1 MEKKKRAGTK
11 AFKSGEQNGKKPRR
25 NRSKYYAKKRSR
37 ETFGQNVSKS
47 NVETKEGTLGQ
58 NIQKPDVEM
67 RKNTLGQN
75 VQKFNVETKE
85 RTFGQ
90 NVLKSGVETKEG
102 TFGQNVLKSDVEI
115 KEKERKA
122 RNKTRV
128 RKEAEKRRNKEEA
141 VFKETGNVTFAE
153 HNYDT
158 LTENNSRAVLHHKNP
173 TFPGNEVVSENSS
186 RTFREKRT
194 IGFNDVDRSEK
205 KETDVRKT
213 KKRKKEISQSTEYT
227 LEQVFDPNI
236 GRTRYVAVPVKR
248 KRMFAPDAAMKA
260 TMRKMEYVSR
270 DFIREQT
277 ADEEDDN
284 AATEGGYQILNSADR
299 IFAFTKRNYGSSKR
313 DGKQNHIFPWEKEE
327 IGRKRKQK
335 LSREKEQKKALQ
347 KRVQKQRIKRT
358 YTKAIRQAV
367 ADRNLQEVVLQTRQL
382 TVMAAR
388 QIQEAVRKHAG
399 VLAVAGTSLLLLV
412 MIMTSVSSCGTMFA
426 DMQSTILAAAYQSES
441 GEIDATDLQFTRLEL
456 DLQNEIDA
464 IETNH
469 PGYDEYAYNLG
480 EIGHNPFTL
489 ISYLSAVHTEF
500 RASTVEQ
507 EVESL
512 FEEMYELTLEPTTE
526 IRTREVQ
533 AENEAGE
540 LLFDEDGNPVMEEEE
555 YEVSILK
562 VTLTVT
568 PLETIVDGKMDVEQ
582 KEFYEMYRETG
593 GLLQEFDTPVRLYW
607 YQYVSS
613 YYGYRKN
620 PITGEEQFHRGV
632 DIAVPTGTRVY
643 ATHDGVVVEAAYDSH
658 YGNYVVMEREGYVTK
673 YAHMDTLNV
682 SVGQS
687 IEKGEVIGT
696 TGNTGSSTGSHLH
709 IECMFN
715 GEYYNPLFYFE
726 AGTGTIYGEAID
738 RDPTDVVPPEAY
750 DDEVIQVLMEEAA
763 RYLGYPY
770 VYGGSEPSSG
780 FDCSGF
786 VCFVF
791 TNSGVRE
798 LPRTNVRGIYSQCT
812 EVSPSEA
819 KAGDLI
825 FFTGTYGI
833 PGLPSHVGIYCGD
846 GVMIHCGD
854 PIAYAS
860 ITSSYWQSHFYGF
873 GRLN

>member
-11 AFKSGEQNGKKPRR
+11 AFKSGEQTGKKPRR

-47 NVETKEGTLGQ
+47 NMETKEGTFRQ
-58 NIQKPDVEM
+58 NVQKPDVKM
-67 RKNTLGQN
+67 REN
-75 VQKFNVETKE
+75 
-85 RTFGQ
+85 
-90 NVLKSGVETKEG
+90 
-102 TFGQNVLKSDVEI
+102 TFGQNVLKSDVET

-122 RNKTRV
+122 QNKKRV
-128 RKEAEKRRNKEEA
+128 RKEAGKRRNKEEA

-153 HNYDT
+153 HNNDT
-158 LTENNSRAVLHHKNP
+158 LTENSSRAVLHHKNP
-173 TFPGNEVVSENSS
+173 TFPGNEAVTEKSS

-194 IGFNDVDRSEK
+194 IGFNDVDRSEKKKEK

-248 KRMFAPDAAMKA
+248 KRMFTADAAMKA

-299 IFAFTKRNYGSSKR
+299 IFAFTKRKYGSVKR

-327 IGRKRKQK
+327 TGRKRKQK
-335 LSREKEQKKALQ
+335 LSQEKEQKKALQ
-347 KRVQKQRIKRT
+347 KRVQKQKIKRT
-358 YTKAIRQAV
+358 YAKAIRQAV

-382 TVMAAR
+382 TVLAAR
-388 QIQEAVRKHAG
+388 QIQEAAIKHAG
-399 VLAVAGTSLLLLV
+399 VLVAAGTSLLLLV
-412 MIMTSVSSCGTMFA
+412 MIMTSVSSCGAMFA
-426 DMQSTILAAAYQSES
+426 DMQSTVLAAAYQSEP

-489 ISYLSAVHTEF
+489 ISFLSAVHTEF

-568 PLETIVDGKMDVEQ
+568 PLETMVDGKMDVEQ

-632 DIAVPTGTRVY
+632 DIAVPAGTRVY
-643 ATHDGVVVEAAYDSH
+643 ATHDGVVAEAAYDSH

-682 SVGQS
+682 SAGQS

-726 AGTGTIYGEAID
+726 AGAGTIYGEAID

-770 VYGGSEPSSG
+770 VYGGSEPSTG

-812 EVSPSEA
+812 AVSPSEA
-819 KAGDLI
+819 KAGDII

-833 PGLPSHVGIYCGD
+833 PGLPSHVGIYCGE
-846 GVMIHCGD
+846 GIMIHCGD
-854 PIAYAS
+854 PISYAS

>member
-1 MEKKKRAGTK
+1 MGKKKRAGKEVLNSREKT
-11 AFKSGEQNGKKPRR
+11 GKKPNR
-25 NRSKYYAKKRSR
+25 NRSKYYAKKRIR
-37 ETFGQNVSKS
+37 E
-47 NVETKEGTLGQ
+47 
-58 NIQKPDVEM
+58 
-67 RKNTLGQN
+67 
-75 VQKFNVETKE
+75 
-85 RTFGQ
+85 TFGQ

-102 TFGQNVLKSDVEI
+102 TFGQNVQKSDVETKEGTFGQNVPKFNVETKESTFGQNVPKSDET
-115 KEKERKA
+115 KEKERKS
-122 RNKTRV
+122 RNKKRV
-128 RKEAEKRRNKEEA
+128 RREAEKRRNKEEA
-141 VFKETGNVTFAE
+141 VFKENGNVTFAE
-153 HNYDT
+153 HNHGT
-158 LTENNSRAVLHHKNP
+158 LTENNSRAVFCHKNP

-205 KETDVRKT
+205 KKEKKETDVRKT
-213 KKRKKEISQSTEYT
+213 KKRKEEISQSTEYT
-227 LEQVFDPNI
+227 LEQVFDPKV
-236 GRTRYVAVPVKR
+236 GKPRYVAVPVKR
-248 KRMFAPDAAMKA
+248 KRMFTADAAMKA
-260 TMRKMEYVSR
+260 TMRKMEYASR

-284 AATEGGYQILNSADR
+284 AATEGVYQILNQADR
-299 IFAFTKRNYGSSKR
+299 RLAFTKRNYGSSEIT
-313 DGKQNHIFPWEKEE
+313 GKENSIFPWEKEE
-327 IGRKRKQK
+327 TGRNRKQK
-335 LSREKEQKKALQ
+335 LSREKEKKKALQ

-358 YTKAIRQAV
+358 YAKAIRQAV
-367 ADRNLQEVVLQTRQL
+367 ADRDLQEVVLQTRQL

-388 QIQEAVRKHAG
+388 QIQEAVKKHAG

-412 MIMTSVSSCGTMFA
+412 MIMTSVSSCGAMFA
-426 DMQSTILAAAYQSES
+426 DMQSTVLAAAYQSQPE
-441 GEIDATDLQFTRLEL
+441 EIDATDLQFTRLEL
-456 DLQNEIDA
+456 ELQSEIDA

-500 RASTVEQ
+500 QANAVEQ

-512 FEEMYELTLEPTTE
+512 FGEMYELTLEPTTE

-540 LLFDEDGNPVMEEEE
+540 LLFDEGGNPVMEEEE

-620 PITGEEQFHRGV
+620 PMTGEEQFHRGV

-643 ATHDGVVVEAAYDSH
+643 ATHDGMVVEAAYDNH
-658 YGNYVVMEREGYVTK
+658 YGNYVVMELDGFVTK
-673 YAHMDTLNV
+673 YAHMDTLSV
-682 SVGQS
+682 STGQS

-696 TGNTGSSTGSHLH
+696 TENTGSSTGSHLH

-770 VYGGSEPSSG
+770 VYGGSEPSAG

-791 TNSGVRE
+791 NNSGVRD

-812 EVSPSEA
+812 GVSPSEA

>member
-11 AFKSGEQNGKKPRR
+11 AFKSGEQTGKKPRR
-25 NRSKYYAKKRSR
+25 NRSKYYAKKKSR
-37 ETFGQNVSKS
+37 ETFGQNVPKS
-47 NVETKEGTLGQ
+47 
-58 NIQKPDVEM
+58 
-67 RKNTLGQN
+67 
-75 VQKFNVETKE
+75 NVETKE

-102 TFGQNVLKSDVEI
+102 TFGQNVLKSDVET

-122 RNKTRV
+122 RNKKRV
-128 RKEAEKRRNKEEA
+128 RKEAGKRRNKEEA
-141 VFKETGNVTFAE
+141 VFKENGNVTFAE

-158 LTENNSRAVLHHKNP
+158 LTENKSRAVLHHKNP

-194 IGFNDVDRSEK
+194 IGFNDVDRREKKKEK

-213 KKRKKEISQSTEYT
+213 KNRKKEISQSTEYT
-227 LEQVFDPNI
+227 LEQVFDPNV
-236 GRTRYVAVPVKR
+236 GRTRSVAVPVKR
-248 KRMFAPDAAMKA
+248 KRMFTPDVAMKA

-277 ADEEDDN
+277 ADEEDNN
-284 AATEGGYQILNSADR
+284 ATTEGGYQILNHADR
-299 IFAFTKRNYGSSKR
+299 VFSFAKRKYGSYKR

-327 IGRKRKQK
+327 TGRKRKQK

-347 KRVQKQRIKRT
+347 KRAQKQKIKRT
-358 YTKAIRQAV
+358 YAKAIRQAI
-367 ADRNLQEVVLQTRQL
+367 ADRNLQKAVLQTRQL
-382 TVMAAR
+382 TVLAAR
-388 QIQEAVRKHAG
+388 QIQEAVKKHAG
-399 VLAVAGTSLLLLV
+399 VLVATGTLLLLLV
-412 MIMTSVSSCGTMFA
+412 MIMTSVSSCGAMFA
-426 DMQSTILAAAYQSES
+426 DMQSMVLAAAYQSEP

-489 ISYLSAVHTEF
+489 INYLSAVHTEF
-500 RASTVEQ
+500 RAN
-507 EVESL
+507 EVESEVQAL

-526 IRTREVQ
+526 IRVREVQ
-533 AENEAGE
+533 SQDEAGN
-540 LLFDEDGNPVMEEEE
+540 LLFHEDGTPMMEEEE

-568 PLETIVDGKMDVEQ
+568 SLETIVDGKMDTEQ
-582 KEFYEMYRETG
+582 KEFYEIYRETG
-593 GLLQEFDTPVRLYW
+593 GLLQEFDTPVMLYW
-607 YQYVSS
+607 YQYISS

-620 PITGEEQFHRGV
+620 PMTGEEQFHRGV
-632 DIAVPTGTRVY
+632 DISVPTGTRVY

-658 YGNYVVMEREGYVTK
+658 YGNYVVMELDGYVTK
-673 YAHMDTLNV
+673 YAHMDSL
-682 SVGQS
+682 SVQAGQS
-687 IEKGEVIGT
+687 IEKGTVIGT

-709 IECMFN
+709 IECMYN

-738 RDPTDVVPPEAY
+738 RDPMDVVPPEAY

-770 VYGGSEPSSG
+770 VYGGSEPSTG

-786 VCFVF
+786 VCWVF
-791 TNSGVRE
+791 SNSGIYD

-819 KAGDLI
+819 KAGDII